1 MSKHELDLF
10 ESEWTILQI
19 VWEREPCAA
28 PEVQERLVEH
38 KNWAYTTVKT
48 MMDRMVKKDLL
59 RVEKIRNLNLYRS
72 AITRKQA
79 RKSEIARTIKRAFE
93 GALSPMMQFLVE
105 NETMPDAEIEK
116 LEKLI
121 KEKKKL
127 RKRPVSKGKR

>member
-1 MSKHELDLF
+1 MSKQAINILD
-10 ESEWTILQI
+10 SEWSIMRV
-19 VWEREPCAA
+19 VWKLEVCAA
-28 PEVQERLVEH
+28 PTVQEELQEERG
-38 KNWAYTTVKT
+38 WAYTTIKT